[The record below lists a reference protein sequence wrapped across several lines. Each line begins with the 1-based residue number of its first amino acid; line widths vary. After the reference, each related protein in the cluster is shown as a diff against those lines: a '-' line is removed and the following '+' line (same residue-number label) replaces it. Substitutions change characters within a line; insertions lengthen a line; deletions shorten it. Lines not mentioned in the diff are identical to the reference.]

1 MSGQHTVALLLVAG
15 LAVVSSCSDDGDS
28 SDAVATFS
36 FDEHDLCDWVSA
48 EEIAAIV
55 SAQFDF
61 DGEVTESEA
70 PAKVADFEERGEVA
84 CSWELS
90 GDKTGHV
97 TVFAPT
103 TLSIGDE
110 TYDYADVSG
119 HIVDGPVSRA
129 PVAVRRCG
137 LLHRALSQHGVR
149 TARLRR
155 TTHLIASFE
164 TDFKSPE
171 DSWDDHWDRWFAVAG
186 SDHERTRT
194 WT

>member
-119 HIVDGPVSRA
+119 HIVDGPVLGHPSLSDG
-129 PVAVRRCG
+129 VAYFIEPYHNTAFG
-137 LLHRALSQHGVR
+137 LPA
-149 TARLRR
+149 TDNY
-155 TTHLIASFE
+155 LIASFE

-171 DSWDDHWDRWFAVAG
+171 DSWDDHWNRWFAVADQIMSELG
-186 SDHERTRT
+186 